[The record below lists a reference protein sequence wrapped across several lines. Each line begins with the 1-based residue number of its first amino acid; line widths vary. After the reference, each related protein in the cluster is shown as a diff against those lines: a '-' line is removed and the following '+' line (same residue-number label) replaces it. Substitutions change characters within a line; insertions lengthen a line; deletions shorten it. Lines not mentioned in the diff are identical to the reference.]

1 MGDYTIA
8 EQIAEVERELLIRGR
23 TYARWILQG
32 KITARAAEVVDVT
45 AMGGRETMTVPGD
58 GSVSVPP
65 GKLREQDRSA
75 ANFATPMDRVK

>member
-1 MGDYTIA
+1 MKAPSKNISTSLKG
-8 EQIAEVERELLIRGR
+8 Q
-23 TYARWILQG
+23 